1 MYFCFY
7 IDIIYLSY
15 HSYYLPVLN
24 RLAGGY
30 HRLEKCTRAAI
41 YLPSGINRRRLRRM
55 AYRVQALP
63 GRRGLYR
70 KVRRNGRQGK
80 YGKRQR
86 GLA

>member
-1 MYFCFY
+1 MFY
-7 IDIIYLSY
+7 KHYIRGL
-15 HSYYLPVLN
+15 LPVLN

-30 HRLEKCTRAAI
+30 HRLEKCSRAAI

-55 AYRVQALP
+55 AYRVQALS
-63 GRRGLYR
+63 GRRGIYR